1 MLLEQGK
8 LERREYRTLTGLESD
23 VKRMVNNA
31 KAYNNNK
38 SDIYL
43 DAERIRKMT
52 SNYMVKHN
60 PAYEDKA
67 YSAFATPLP
76 SERAAAAGS
85 LTGEKPDPPETAQAQ
100 SAVKAEATPAP
111 AEARRITRG
120 GNTPHESLRRSQS
133 EMAVL
138 DPDEEG
144 YDPDFA
150 GKTFQEAQRQLLN
163 EMIKYK
169 DDG

>member
-1 MLLEQGK
+1 
-8 LERREYRTLTGLESD
+8 LTYLESD

-31 KAYNNNK
+31 KAYNNPK

-60 PAYEDKA
+60 PAYKDKNYA
-67 YSAFATPLP
+67 AFPTPLP
-76 SERAAAAGS
+76 AEREAADEEE
-85 LTGEKPDPPETAQAQ
+85 GE
-100 SAVKAEATPAP
+100 AEEEEKQEEEEAP
-111 AEARRITRG
+111 TKTEKRSTRG
-120 GNTPHESLRRSQS
+120 GTTPNDSLKASRLTER
-133 EMAVL
+133 ML

-150 GKTFQEAQRQLLN
+150 GKTFQQAQRQLMN
-163 EMIKYK
+163 EMIKHK
-169 DDG
+169 DDR

>member
-1 MLLEQGK
+1 LVISSYPTNTSLSNSQAK
-8 LERREYRTLTGLESD
+8 LERRGYPQLTYLESD

-31 KAYNNNK
+31 KTYNNAK

-60 PAYEDKA
+60 PAYKDKNYA
-67 YSAFATPLP
+67 AFPTPLP
-76 SERAAAAGS
+76 SER
-85 LTGEKPDPPETAQAQ
+85 E
-100 SAVKAEATPAP
+100 AEEEEEEEQEEEEAP
-111 AEARRITRG
+111 AKTEKRSTRG
-120 GNTPHESLRRSQS
+120 GTTPNNSLKASRLTER
-133 EMAVL
+133 ML

-150 GKTFQEAQRQLLN
+150 GQTFQQAQRQLMN
-163 EMIKYK
+163 EMIKHK
-169 DDG
+169 DDR